1 MSSFYFSNDLLVVR
15 LKREVVEDDAALDE
29 PMAKLLSVV
38 RWPSIGG
45 GKQIRGGERRRSG
58 NSSSAVDGL
67 RQWSRSS
74 EAQDGV
80 VGVVL
85 VRRTSASASWRQ
97 LYIGFSC

>member
-1 MSSFYFSNDLLVVR
+1 MDGG
-15 LKREVVEDDAALDE
+15 ALDE

-38 RWPSIGG
+38 RWPSVGG
-45 GKQIRGGERRRSG
+45 GEADLRQRTTAYREQLQCGGR
-58 NSSSAVDGL
+58 L

-74 EAQDGV
+74 EAQDGM

-97 LYIGFSC
+97 LCLGFSC